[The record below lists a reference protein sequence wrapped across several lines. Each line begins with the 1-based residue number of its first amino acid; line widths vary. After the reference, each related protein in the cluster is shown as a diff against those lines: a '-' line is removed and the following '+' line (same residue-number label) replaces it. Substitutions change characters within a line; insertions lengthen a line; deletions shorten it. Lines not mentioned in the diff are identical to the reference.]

1 MKKPDCIE
9 ITNVTAVG
17 NRKLIKSLG
26 NLILHCNPKKT
37 DRKGVGGRESK
48 IFTMRTV
55 QNKAREL
62 QCKLHVRKNER
73 RQRTKTNKVKIWHAN
88 SKRKFEET

>member
-1 MKKPDCIE
+1 
-9 ITNVTAVG
+9 
-17 NRKLIKSLG
+17 
-26 NLILHCNPKKT
+26 
-37 DRKGVGGRESK
+37 
-48 IFTMRTV
+48 MRTV

-73 RQRTKTNKVKIWHAN
+73 RQRTKTNKVKNRHAN